1 MVGGWGPNHNRGRAC
16 PVDTVDLV
24 AVFKQVN
31 IGISHKDIASGKT
44 LS

>member
-24 AVFKQVN
+24 AVCKQMN
-31 IGISHKDIASGKT
+31 IGISYKDIASGKT
-44 LS
+44 L

>member
-1 MVGGWGPNHNRGRAC
+1 MVEGCGPNHNWDRAC

-31 IGISHKDIASGKT
+31 IGISYKDIASGKT
-44 LS
+44 L